1 MTGQRIGYKR
11 VSTVDQNTMR
21 QLDGVAV
28 DEVFEDK
35 ASGKSTSQRPA
46 LDAMLKHV
54 RKGDVVLCHS
64 MDRMARNLDDLRGI
78 VLGLTSR
85 GVRVEFTKEGL
96 SFTGEDNALSKL
108 LLSVMGAF
116 AEFER
121 SLILERQREG
131 IAIAKA
137 AGRYKGR
144 KPKLTVEEIQELC
157 RRVANGEQKSMLA
170 RQFKISRETL
180 YQYVRSEETVDVSTA
195 TDDNSGSVKAF
206 SLPPQTL
213 TAPLPKDRL
222 TRMQRNVPSESGAGR
237 YHIVR

>member
-35 ASGKSTSQRPA
+35 ASGKSTAQRPA
-46 LDAMLKHV
+46 LEAMLNHV
-54 RKGDVVLCHS
+54 RNGDVVLCHS
-64 MDRMARNLDDLRGI
+64 MDRMARNLDDLRRI

-96 SFTGEDNALSKL
+96 SFTGEDSALSKL

-131 IAIAKA
+131 IAIAKE
-137 AGRYKGR
+137 AGKYKGR
-144 KPKLTVEEIQELC
+144 KPILCPKRAEEL
-157 RRVANGEQKSMLA
+157 RRRASSGEPKATLA
-170 RQFKISRETL
+170 REFKISRETL
-180 YQYVRSEETVDVSTA
+180 YQYIRE
-195 TDDNSGSVKAF
+195 
-206 SLPPQTL
+206 P
-213 TAPLPKDRL
+213 
-222 TRMQRNVPSESGAGR
+222 
-237 YHIVR
+237 

>member
-11 VSTVDQNTMR
+11 VSTVDQNTTR
-21 QLDGVAV
+21 QLEGVAV

-35 ASGKSTSQRPA
+35 ASGKSTAQRPA
-46 LDAMLKHV
+46 LEAMLKHV

-64 MDRMARNLDDLRGI
+64 MDRMARNLDDLRRI

-96 SFTGEDNALSKL
+96 TFTGEDSALSKL

-137 AGRYKGR
+137 AGKYKGR
-144 KPKLTVEEIQELC
+144 KLTLTTEAAVELR
-157 RRVANGEQKSMLA
+157 RRVESGESKAKLA
-170 RQFKISRETL
+170 REYKISRETV
-180 YQYVRSEETVDVSTA
+180 YQYLRV
-195 TDDNSGSVKAF
+195 
-206 SLPPQTL
+206 
-213 TAPLPKDRL
+213 
-222 TRMQRNVPSESGAGR
+222 M
-237 YHIVR
+237 

>member
-21 QLDGVAV
+21 QLEGVAV

-35 ASGKSTSQRPA
+35 ASGKSIVQRPA
-46 LDAMLKHV
+46 LEAMLKHV

-64 MDRMARNLDDLRGI
+64 MDRMAPNLDDLRRI

-96 SFTGEDNALSKL
+96 SFTGEDSALSKL
-108 LLSVMGAF
+108 LLSVMRAF

-137 AGRYKGR
+137 AGKYKGR
-144 KPKLTVEEIQELC
+144 KRTLTEEMIAELR
-157 RRVANGEQKSMLA
+157 RRVECGEPKARLA
-170 RQFKISRETL
+170 RELQISRETV
-180 YQYVRSEETVDVSTA
+180 YQYINNEPRE
-195 TDDNSGSVKAF
+195 
-206 SLPPQTL
+206 
-213 TAPLPKDRL
+213 RL
-222 TRMQRNVPSESGAGR
+222 
-237 YHIVR
+237 

>member
-1 MTGQRIGYKR
+1 MSGQRIGYKR
-11 VSTVDQNTMR
+11 VSTVDQNTVR
-21 QLDGVAV
+21 QLEGVAV

-35 ASGKSTSQRPA
+35 ASGKSTAQRPA
-46 LDAMLKHV
+46 LEAMLKHV

-64 MDRMARNLDDLRGI
+64 MDRMARNLDDLRRI

-96 SFTGEDNALSKL
+96 SFTGEDSALSKL

-137 AGRYKGR
+137 AGKYKGR
-144 KPKLTVEEIQELC
+144 KPILSAERAEELR
-157 RRVANGEQKSMLA
+157 RRVANGEAKARLA
-170 RQFKISRETL
+170 REFKVSRETL
-180 YQYVRSEETVDVSTA
+180 YQYLKGDGTGLYSRKSQRFA
-195 TDDNSGSVKAF
+195 GM
-206 SLPPQTL
+206 
-213 TAPLPKDRL
+213 RL
-222 TRMQRNVPSESGAGR
+222 RLALAAEV
-237 YHIVR
+237 

>member
-21 QLDGVAV
+21 QLEGMQL

-35 ASGKSTSQRPA
+35 ASGKSTAQRPA
-46 LDAMLKHV
+46 LEAMLKHV

-64 MDRMARNLDDLRGI
+64 MDRMARNLDDLRRI
-78 VLGLTSR
+78 VLGLTNR

-96 SFTGEDNALSKL
+96 SFTGEDSALSKL

-137 AGRYKGR
+137 AGEYKGR
-144 KPKLTVEEIQELC
+144 KPFLTSERAHEL
-157 RRVANGEQKSMLA
+157 RRRAACGEQKSSLA
-170 RQFKISRETL
+170 REFSISRETM
-180 YQYVRSEETVDVSTA
+180 SIPA
-195 TDDNSGSVKAF
+195 
-206 SLPPQTL
+206 
-213 TAPLPKDRL
+213 
-222 TRMQRNVPSESGAGR
+222 
-237 YHIVR
+237 

>member
-1 MTGQRIGYKR
+1 MKGQRIGYKR
-11 VSTVDQNTMR
+11 VSTVDQNTTR
-21 QLDGVAV
+21 QLEGVAV

-35 ASGKSTSQRPA
+35 ASGKSTAQRPA
-46 LDAMLKHV
+46 LEAMFKHV

-64 MDRMARNLDDLRGI
+64 MDRMARNLDDLRRI

-96 SFTGEDNALSKL
+96 SFTGEDSALSKL

-137 AGRYKGR
+137 TGKYKGR
-144 KPKLTVEEIQELC
+144 KRTLGLDVVVELRRRAEL
-157 RRVANGEQKSMLA
+157 GESKAQLA
-170 RQFKISRETL
+170 RQYRISRETV
-180 YQYVRSEETVDVSTA
+180 YQYLRS
-195 TDDNSGSVKAF
+195 
-206 SLPPQTL
+206 
-213 TAPLPKDRL
+213 
-222 TRMQRNVPSESGAGR
+222 
-237 YHIVR
+237 

>member
-1 MTGQRIGYKR
+1 MTGQRIAYKR
-11 VSTVDQNTMR
+11 VSTVDQNTTL
-21 QLDGVAV
+21 QLEGVAV

-35 ASGKSTSQRPA
+35 ASGKSTAQRPA
-46 LDAMLKHV
+46 LEAMLKHV
-54 RKGDVVLCHS
+54 RRGDVVLCHS
-64 MDRMARNLDDLRGI
+64 MDRMARNLDDLRRI

-96 SFTGEDNALSKL
+96 SFTGEDSALSKL

-144 KPKLTVEEIQELC
+144 RPILTAERAAELL
-157 RRVANGEQKSMLA
+157 RRVAHGESKAQLS
-170 RQFKISRETL
+170 REFKISRETL
-180 YQYVRSEETVDVSTA
+180 YQYIRGKE
-195 TDDNSGSVKAF
+195 K
-206 SLPPQTL
+206 
-213 TAPLPKDRL
+213 
-222 TRMQRNVPSESGAGR
+222 
-237 YHIVR
+237 HIIE

>member
-21 QLDGVAV
+21 QLEGVAL

-35 ASGKSTSQRPA
+35 ASGKSTAQRPA
-46 LDAMLKHV
+46 LEAMLKHV

-64 MDRMARNLDDLRGI
+64 MDRMARNLDDLRRI

-96 SFTGEDNALSKL
+96 SFTGEDSALSKL

-137 AGRYKGR
+137 AGKYKGR
-144 KPKLTVEEIQELC
+144 KPSLTIETAAEL
-157 RRVANGEQKSMLA
+157 RRRADNHESKAMLA
-170 RQFKISRETL
+170 REYKLSRETI
-180 YQYVRSEETVDVSTA
+180 YQYLR
-195 TDDNSGSVKAF
+195 
-206 SLPPQTL
+206 
-213 TAPLPKDRL
+213 RC
-222 TRMQRNVPSESGAGR
+222 
-237 YHIVR
+237 

>member
-1 MTGQRIGYKR
+1 MSGQRIGYKR

-21 QLDGVAV
+21 QLEGVAV

-35 ASGKSTSQRPA
+35 ASGKSTAQRPA
-46 LDAMLKHV
+46 LEAMLKHV

-64 MDRMARNLDDLRGI
+64 MDRMARNLDDLRRI

-96 SFTGEDNALSKL
+96 SFTGEDSALSKL

-137 AGRYKGR
+137 AGKYKGR
-144 KPKLTVEEIQELC
+144 KPLLGPEGANELR
-157 RRVANGEQKSMLA
+157 RRVINGERKATLA
-170 RQFKISRETL
+170 REFGVSRETL
-180 YQYVRSEETVDVSTA
+180 YQYLR
-195 TDDNSGSVKAF
+195 K
-206 SLPPQTL
+206 
-213 TAPLPKDRL
+213 
-222 TRMQRNVPSESGAGR
+222 
-237 YHIVR
+237 